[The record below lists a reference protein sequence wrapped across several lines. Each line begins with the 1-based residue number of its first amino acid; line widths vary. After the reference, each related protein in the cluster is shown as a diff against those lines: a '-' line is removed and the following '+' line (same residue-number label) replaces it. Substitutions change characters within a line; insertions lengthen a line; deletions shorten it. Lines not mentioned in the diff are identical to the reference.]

1 MEISGNDG
9 AFTKAQN
16 IVTLAK
22 PPWVEREHNGK
33 LERLILQL
41 GSGKGEFSEVEG
53 IPRSIG
59 CIGNNKFI
67 LRDAPLELE
76 RIKEVIREFSTISGK
91 DLYLTNYDDLFL
103 LEELSRFSATLPIEN
118 VYPVVRLE
126 DFEKISFPINVKPI
140 VEARYSHKN
149 IKRLQ
154 SIDGAYAVLLMIKVD
169 EIGNIADFS
178 FPGEVYLDVLFPGSL
193 RKVDFDLMEAK
204 RTFKAHNK
212 FHPCLSGTLA
222 ITAEG
227 FALPCPLLRNFV
239 VGSVKELSLKQILR
253 KRRLKRFWKLRK
265 EDIEGC
271 KLCPFSSTCHDCRAL
286 EYYASGD
293 IMGLEYCPLDYPLGY
308 NVQKSFMYE
317 KLSSRW

>member
-1 MEISGNDG
+1 MEVSGNDG

-67 LRDAPLELE
+67 LRDASLELE
-76 RIKEVIREFSTISGK
+76 RIREVIREFSTISGK
-91 DLYLTNYDDLFL
+91 DLYLTNYDDLSL

-126 DFEKISFPINVKPI
+126 DFEKISFPTNVKPI

-154 SIDGAYAVLLMIKVD
+154 NIEGAYTVLLMIKGD
-169 EIGNIADFS
+169 EVGNIADFS

-239 VGSVKELSLKQILR
+239 VGSVRELSLKQILR
-253 KRRLKRFWKLRK
+253 KRRLKRSWKLRK
-265 EDIEGC
+265 EEIEGC

-293 IMGLEYCPLDYPLGY
+293 IMGLEYCPLDYPPGY
-308 NVQKSFMYE
+308 NVQKSFYVV
-317 KLSSRW
+317 KN

>member
-16 IVTLAK
+16 IVTFAK
-22 PPWVEREHNGK
+22 PPWVEREHTGK
-33 LERLILQL
+33 LERLIIQL

-53 IPRSIG
+53 IARSIG

-67 LRDAPLELE
+67 LRDTPMELEL
-76 RIKEVIREFSTISGK
+76 IKDVIREFSIISGK
-91 DLYLTNYDDLFL
+91 DLYLTNYDDLSL
-103 LEELSRFSATLPIEN
+103 LEDLSRFSATLPIEN
-118 VYPVVRLE
+118 VYSVVRLE
-126 DFEKISFPINVKPI
+126 DFERVSFPTNVKLI
-140 VEARYSHKN
+140 VEARYSSKN
-149 IKRLQ
+149 IKKLQ
-154 SIDGAYAVLLMIKVD
+154 SIEEAHAVLLMIKEN
-169 EIGNIADFS
+169 EIKDIEDFS
-178 FPGEVYLDVLFPGSL
+178 FPGEVYIDVLFPGSL

-204 RTFKAHNK
+204 RTFKAHST

-222 ITAEG
+222 ITWEG

-253 KRRLKRFWKLRK
+253 KQRLKRFWKLRK
-265 EDIEGC
+265 GDIEGC
-271 KLCPFSSTCHDCRAL
+271 KFCPFNSTCHDCRAL

-293 IMGLEYCPLDYPLGY
+293 IMGLEYCPLDHPLGY

-317 KLSSRW
+317 KLSNGW

>member
-1 MEISGNDG
+1 M
-9 AFTKAQN
+9 
-16 IVTLAK
+16 
-22 PPWVEREHNGK
+22 
-33 LERLILQL
+33 
-41 GSGKGEFSEVEG
+41 EG

-67 LRDAPLELE
+67 LRDASLELE
-76 RIKEVIREFSTISGK
+76 RIREVIREFSTISGK
-91 DLYLTNYDDLFL
+91 DLYLTNYDDLSL

-126 DFEKISFPINVKPI
+126 DFEKISFPTNVKPI

-154 SIDGAYAVLLMIKVD
+154 NIEGAYTVLLMIKGD
-169 EIGNIADFS
+169 EVGNIADFS

-204 RTFKAHNK
+204 RIFKAHMT

-239 VGSVKELSLKQILR
+239 VGSVRELSLKQILR
-253 KRRLKRFWKLRK
+253 KRRLKRSWKLRK
-265 EDIEGC
+265 EEIEGC

-293 IMGLEYCPLDYPLGY
+293 IMGLEYCPLDYPPGY
-308 NVQKSFMYE
+308 NVQKSFYVV
-317 KLSSRW
+317 KN

>member
-1 MEISGNDG
+1 MEVNGNDG

-67 LRDAPLELE
+67 LRDASLELE
-76 RIKEVIREFSTISGK
+76 RIREVIREFSTISGK
-91 DLYLTNYDDLFL
+91 DLYLTNYDDLSL

-126 DFEKISFPINVKPI
+126 DFEKISFPTNVKPI

-154 SIDGAYAVLLMIKVD
+154 NIEGAYTVLLMIKGD
-169 EIGNIADFS
+169 EVGNIADFS

-239 VGSVKELSLKQILR
+239 VGSVRELSLKQILR
-253 KRRLKRFWKLRK
+253 KRRLKRSWKLRK
-265 EDIEGC
+265 EEIEGC

-293 IMGLEYCPLDYPLGY
+293 IMGCFIGSDKW
-308 NVQKSFMYE
+308 NF
-317 KLSSRW
+317 